1 MIEGRSDIVETLNN
15 SKIARLATV
24 DPENKQ
30 PYVVPV
36 VFVFNGTNI
45 FIPID
50 DKPKKTVNS
59 NQLKRIKNI
68 QKNPNISFLI
78 DTYDDKDWNNLSYVM
93 IQGKARIVV
102 NKFKDIDTIKTAH
115 SLLFEKYFQYKK
127 KVVGIGDSCI
137 VIDIQK
143 VIKWKY
149 SKKKNSNS

>member
-1 MIEGRSDIVETLNN
+1 MIEDRSEIVETLNN

-24 DPENKQ
+24 DPENNQ
-30 PYVVPV
+30 PYLVPV
-36 VFVFNGTNI
+36 VFVFNGYNI

-50 DKPKKTVNS
+50 DKPKKTGNS
-59 NQLKRIKNI
+59 NQLKRVKNI

-78 DTYDDKDWNNLSYVM
+78 DTYDDEDWNNLSYLM

-102 NKFKDIDTIKTAH
+102 NRLKDIDTIKTAH
-115 SLLFEKYFQYKK
+115 SLLSEKYLQYKNL
-127 KVVGIGDSCI
+127 VGMGDSCI

-149 SKKKNSNS
+149 SN

>member
-1 MIEGRSDIVETLNN
+1 MIECKSDIIETLNN

-24 DPENKQ
+24 DPENNQ
-30 PYVVPV
+30 PYLVPV
-36 VFVFNGTNI
+36 VFAFDGNNI

-50 DKPKKTVNS
+50 DKPKKTINS
-59 NQLKRIKNI
+59 NQLKRVKNI

-78 DTYDDKDWNNLSYVM
+78 DTYDDEDWNNLSYLI

-102 NKFKDIDTIKTAH
+102 NRLKDKNTTINTAH
-115 SLLFEKYFQYKK
+115 SLLSEKYLQYKK
-127 KVVGIGDSCI
+127 LVGMGDSCI

-149 SKKKNSNS
+149 SN

>member
-1 MIEGRSDIVETLNN
+1 MIECKSDIVKTLNN

-24 DPENKQ
+24 DPENNQ
-30 PYVVPV
+30 PYLVPV
-36 VFVFNGTNI
+36 VFAFDGNNI

-50 DKPKKTVNS
+50 DKPKKTINS
-59 NQLKRIKNI
+59 NQLKRVKNI

-78 DTYDDKDWNNLSYVM
+78 DTYDDEDWNNLSYLI

-102 NKFKDIDTIKTAH
+102 NRLKDTNNTINTAH
-115 SLLFEKYFQYKK
+115 SLLSEKYLQYKK
-127 KVVGIGDSCI
+127 LVGMGDSCI

-149 SKKKNSNS
+149 SN

>member
-1 MIEGRSDIVETLNN
+1 MIEDRSEIVETLNN

-24 DPENKQ
+24 DPENNQ
-30 PYVVPV
+30 PYLVPV
-36 VFVFNGTNI
+36 VFVFNGYNI

-50 DKPKKTVNS
+50 DKPKKTGNS
-59 NQLKRIKNI
+59 TQLKRVKNI

-78 DTYDDKDWNNLSYVM
+78 DTYDEEDWNNLSYLM

-102 NKFKDIDTIKTAH
+102 NRLKDIDTIKIAH
-115 SLLFEKYFQYKK
+115 YLLSEKYLQYKNL
-127 KVVGIGDSCI
+127 VGMGDSCI

-149 SKKKNSNS
+149 SNKKSNS

>member
-1 MIEGRSDIVETLNN
+1 MIEGRSEIVETLNN

-24 DPENKQ
+24 DPENNQ
-30 PYVVPV
+30 PYLVPV
-36 VFVFNGTNI
+36 VFVFNGYNI

-50 DKPKKTVNS
+50 DKPKKTGIS
-59 NQLKRIKNI
+59 NQLKRVKNI

-78 DTYDDKDWNNLSYVM
+78 DTYDDDDWNNLSYLM

-102 NKFKDIDTIKTAH
+102 NRLKDIDTIKTAH
-115 SLLFEKYFQYKK
+115 SLLSEKYLQYKNL
-127 KVVGIGDSCI
+127 VGMGDSCI

-149 SKKKNSNS
+149 SN

>member
-1 MIEGRSDIVETLNN
+1 LIEGRSEIVETLNN

-24 DPENKQ
+24 DPENNQ
-30 PYVVPV
+30 PYLVPV
-36 VFVFNGTNI
+36 VFVFNGYNI

-50 DKPKKTVNS
+50 DKPKKTGIS
-59 NQLKRIKNI
+59 NQLKRVKNI

-78 DTYDDKDWNNLSYVM
+78 DTYDDDDWNNLSYLM

-102 NKFKDIDTIKTAH
+102 NRLKDIDTIKTAH
-115 SLLFEKYFQYKK
+115 SLLSEKYLQYKNL
-127 KVVGIGDSCI
+127 VGMGDSCI

-149 SKKKNSNS
+149 SN

>member
-1 MIEGRSDIVETLNN
+1 MIEDRSEIVETLNN

-24 DPENKQ
+24 DPENNQ
-30 PYVVPV
+30 PYLVPV
-36 VFVFNGTNI
+36 VFVFNGYNI

-50 DKPKKTVNS
+50 DKPKKTGNS
-59 NQLKRIKNI
+59 TQLKRVKNI

-78 DTYDDKDWNNLSYVM
+78 DTYDEEDWNNLSYLM

-102 NKFKDIDTIKTAH
+102 NRLKDIDTIKIAH
-115 SLLFEKYFQYKK
+115 YLLSEKYLQYKNL
-127 KVVGIGDSCI
+127 VGMGDSCI

-149 SKKKNSNS
+149 SN